1 MIGKQLV
8 AQSQQGCSISKLA
21 QLQIPAWV
29 WLVGQTGLFG
39 VLIFSNFERDFAVTT
54 FATIVATILVVSA
67 FIIFIFSVYS
77 LRNSLNVAPQP
88 VKDGQMQSRGI
99 YKYVRHPMY
108 AAVFLITTGIAINS
122 GSYWKFGVAAIV
134 FVFFFIKTKY
144 EENLLKAKYLGYEKY
159 MKNTG
164 RYFPII
170 FNKK

>member
-1 MIGKQLV
+1 
-8 AQSQQGCSISKLA
+8 
-21 QLQIPAWV
+21 
-29 WLVGQTGLFG
+29 
-39 VLIFSNFERDFAVTT
+39 
-54 FATIVATILVVSA
+54 
-67 FIIFIFSVYS
+67 
-77 LRNSLNVAPQP
+77 
-88 VKDGQMQSRGI
+88 
-99 YKYVRHPMY
+99 MY